1 MYIIRN
7 IIDMQRKINFLL
19 SGLIVIFLFCNCD
32 SQTRNSSDVKE
43 ITNNDTNKKGKTEKL
58 DYLMNLCHD
67 YRIFSGSVLVAKQGN
82 IIYQKAFGIADRR
95 WNIPNHVNTKYKIG
109 SITKQ
114 FTALLIMQLAR
125 ENKIRLDGKVSDY
138 LEYFP
143 KKNGNKITIH
153 NLLCHTSGIPNLA
166 RHYKDWFTE
175 RWLKDYTTREFIDLF
190 SHIELQFEPGSQ
202 WSYSNAGYYLLAAI
216 IEEVTGK
223 TYGQVIKEII
233 FEPLG
238 MAESGY
244 FDGYTI
250 VPNLANGY
258 DYWDFQY
265 INTGYNNP
273 SVHKGNGGLYSSVE
287 DLFKWDCALY
297 TEKLLPKKYID
308 LILKPQMNMRSDVA
322 YGYGWVLQEK
332 YLHGTGI
339 KISIEEHFGS
349 DNGFNN
355 VITRIPNEQYVII
368 LLSNTS
374 QSNVHL
380 IRSQIINILY
390 DQPVH
395 CPYPV
400 SLAFDST
407 KNEYEIKKV
416 IENFRTENNKYSI
429 SEDAVNGVGMKFIRA
444 KKYAMGLEIL
454 EFNTS
459 QYPESPYVYYGLA
472 EAYLK
477 SGNKQKAIKNY
488 KRCLEINPDQQNAL
502 RKIKKLEKR

>member
-1 MYIIRN
+1 MKKQY
-7 IIDMQRKINFLL
+7 FLL
-19 SGLIVIFLFCNCD
+19 LGLMIFFLFSNCD
-32 SQTRNSSDVKE
+32 SQTRTSPDLKE
-43 ITNNDTNKKGKTEKL
+43 IANNTNEEGKADKL
-58 DYLMNLCHD
+58 DSLMNLCHD
-67 YRIFSGSVLVAKQGN
+67 YRIFSGSVLVAKRGE

-95 WNIPNHVNTKYKIG
+95 WDIPNRVNTIYKIG

-114 FTALLIMQLAR
+114 FTALLIMQLVQ
-125 ENKIRLDGKVSDY
+125 EDKIRLDGKVSDY
-138 LEYFP
+138 LDYFP
-143 KKNGNKITIH
+143 QENGNKITIH
-153 NLLCHTSGIPNLA
+153 HLLCHSSGITNLA
-166 RHYKDWFTE
+166 LHYKDWFTE

-202 WSYSNAGYYLLAAI
+202 WSYSNGGYYLLAAI

-223 TYGQVIKEII
+223 TYGEAIEEKI

-244 FDGYTI
+244 LDAYTI
-250 VPNLANGY
+250 VPSLANGY

-265 INTGYNNP
+265 FNTAYNNP
-273 SVHKGNGGLYSSVE
+273 SVHKGNGGLYSSVG

-297 TEKLLPKKYID
+297 NEKLLLRKNID
-308 LILKPQMNMRSDVA
+308 LIFNPQMNMRSDVA

-332 YLHGTGI
+332 YLPGQEE
-339 KISIEEHFGS
+339 KITIEEHFGS

-355 VITRIPNEQYVII
+355 VITRIPNEQYLII

-374 QSNVHL
+374 QSDVRL

-395 CPYPV
+395 CPRPV

-407 KNEYEIKKV
+407 KNEDEIKGV
-416 IENFRTENNKYSI
+416 IENFRKENNKYSI
-429 SEDAVNGVGMKFIRA
+429 TEDAVNGVGMKFIKA
-444 KKYAMGLEIL
+444 EKYSMGLEIL

-459 QYPESPYVYYGLA
+459 QFPGSPYVYYGLA

-477 SGNKQKAIKNY
+477 SGNEQKAIENY
-488 KRCLEINPDQQNAL
+488 KESLERNPENDKAKEML
-502 RKIKKLEKR
+502 EELESRK